1 MSGAAGGQ
9 PAERTGDTLRLPD
22 EGVVGDHIHLTAMRV
37 APPRPIVRRPRHR
50 YSHVDVFGVVD
61 GRITAMRSNSL
72 KRYRTDGNRVMAE
85 PAVAYGLSGAA
96 YRHSAAGRAGLDIGK
111 SLGADRCD

>member
-1 MSGAAGGQ
+1 M
-9 PAERTGDTLRLPD
+9 
-22 EGVVGDHIHLTAMRV
+22 
-37 APPRPIVRRPRHR
+37 RRPRHR

-85 PAVAYGLSGAA
+85 PAVAYGLSVAA
-96 YRHSAAGRAGLDIGK
+96 YRHSAAGRAGLGIRK
-111 SLGADRCD
+111 SLGVDRCDRLNRYRLFTRVCHDMSLVEGEPAEYAVHGDFPESSHGGGAR